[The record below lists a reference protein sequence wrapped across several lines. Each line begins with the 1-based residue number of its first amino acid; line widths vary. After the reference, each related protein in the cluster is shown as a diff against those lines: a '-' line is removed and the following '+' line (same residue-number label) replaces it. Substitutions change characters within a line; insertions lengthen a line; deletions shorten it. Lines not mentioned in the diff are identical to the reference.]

1 MTRRRATP
9 PGSAERLLNFVLG
22 ADTWAE
28 SIVGDLHEEYAAKAD
43 ASAIGASTWYWFQAL
58 RIGARGLVR
67 RATTSRARP
76 YRVPAPVSPPGD
88 SLMRTLT
95 LELRHSLRALLKRPA
110 LSAIVVVTLAL
121 GLGAN
126 AVVFSIIDALILR
139 PFTLHDID
147 RLTMLSYTQTDD
159 LDKRNGLSPADFLDW
174 KKEQNV
180 FDHLVGF
187 QWWDASVVGR
197 DEPEAVQGFLV
208 SADFF
213 AALGVEPVAG
223 RGFLKEEETP
233 GRERKVVLSHAIW
246 QRRFAGDPAMIGQ
259 AVQIDSVPYE
269 VVGIAPPGFEF
280 PMGTQVWAPLSF
292 DANAAANRRSQYIT
306 VVAHLA
312 GGRTLDDAKA
322 QMTVISDRLTKRY
335 PETNKGRVARVYTL
349 PQGMR
354 DLGTG
359 PILTMWQASAIFV
372 LLIACANV
380 ANLLLARGAERQR
393 EMAVRLAIGAS
404 RARVIRE
411 HLIESGLLAIAA
423 VPLALAIAWAGL
435 KSIVSYMPPKIAR
448 FVDGWYTIDVD
459 GRLIAFTIILACA
472 TAVLFGFIPA
482 IQSTRPKLAESL
494 KEGGRSSTAGAGR
507 LRLRRTLVVAEIA
520 LVLPLLVAAGLSVT
534 TVNRFLNGPQGYR
547 LDGLLAMYT
556 VLPEARY
563 HDLGAR
569 RRFADEAV
577 ERLAQMPGA
586 QAAAVSNVLPASD
599 NNSGISIEIEGR
611 PNPDPAN
618 PPSVDYRTVSPNFLS
633 VLQVPLIRGRGLTD
647 ADRENTLFVA
657 VVSQSMAQKYWPNA
671 DPIGRRVKLGTGPDA
686 SWVTVVGVCGDI
698 LQNWFARRD
707 YPTVYRPFRQ
717 APTIDLGLVVRT
729 AGEPALLT
737 SNAKAAIRTVDP
749 SQPLYD
755 VMSVRQALSDRT
767 VGLQFM
773 GAVMF
778 ALGGIALI
786 LALVGVYGVMAHMVT
801 QRTHEIGVRMALGA
815 TRTDVLGLTVRQTV
829 TLTAIGVGAG
839 LVLSI
844 ALNRLI
850 EAGLVGVASTDPR
863 LVAVIAIALILVAL
877 AAGYL
882 PARRA
887 ASIDPVAALRAE

>member
-1 MTRRRATP
+1 
-9 PGSAERLLNFVLG
+9 
-22 ADTWAE
+22 
-28 SIVGDLHEEYAAKAD
+28 
-43 ASAIGASTWYWFQAL
+43 
-58 RIGARGLVR
+58 
-67 RATTSRARP
+67 
-76 YRVPAPVSPPGD
+76 
-88 SLMRTLT
+88 MRTLT

-110 LSAIVVVTLAL
+110 LSAIVVTTLAL

-126 AVVFSIIDALILR
+126 AVVFSMIDALILR

-147 RLTMLSYTQTDD
+147 RLTLLSYTQADD
-159 LDKRNGLSPADFLDW
+159 LDKRNGLSPADFRDW
-174 KKEQNV
+174 KKEQHV
-180 FDHLVGF
+180 FDHLVGV

-197 DEPEAVQGFLV
+197 DEAEAVQGSLV
-208 SADFF
+208 STDFF

-223 RGFLKEEETP
+223 RGFLTEEETP
-233 GRERKVVLSHAIW
+233 GRERKVVLAHAIW
-246 QRRFAGDPAMIGQ
+246 QRRFAGDPAIVGQ
-259 AVQIDSVPYE
+259 AIQIDSVPYE

-292 DANAAANRRSQYIT
+292 DAKTAANRRSQYIT
-306 VVAHLA
+306 VVGHLA
-312 GGRTLDDAKA
+312 NGKTLDDAKA
-322 QMTVISDRLTKRY
+322 QMTVVSERLTSQY
-335 PETNKGRVARVYTL
+335 PETNKGRVARVYPL

-359 PILTMWQASAIFV
+359 PILSMWQASAIFV

-404 RARVIRE
+404 RARVMRE
-411 HLIESGLLAIAA
+411 QFIESGLLAIAA
-423 VPLALAIAWAGL
+423 IPLALAITWAGL
-435 KSIVSYMPPKIAR
+435 KSIVAYMPAKIAR

-459 GRLIAFTIILACA
+459 GRLIGYIILLACA
-472 TAVLFGFIPA
+472 TSLFCGFIPA
-482 IQSTRPKLAESL
+482 IQSSRPTLAESL

-507 LRLRRTLVVAEIA
+507 LRLRRILVVAEIA

-547 LDGLLAMYT
+547 LDGLLAMQT
-556 VLPEARY
+556 VLPDARY
-563 HDLGAR
+563 HDEGAR
-569 RRFADEAV
+569 RRFAEAAV
-577 ERLAQMPGA
+577 DRLVQMPGA
-586 QAAAVSNVLPASD
+586 EAAAVANILPASD
-599 NNSGISIEIEGR
+599 NNEGRSIEIEGR
-611 PNPDPAN
+611 PNSDPAN
-618 PPSVDYRTVSPNFLS
+618 PPAVDYRAVTPNFLS
-633 VLQVPLIRGRGLTD
+633 VLQVPMVRGRGLTD
-647 ADRENTLFVA
+647 ADREDTLPVA
-657 VVSQSMAQKYWPNA
+657 VVSQSLAQKFWPDG
-671 DPIGRRVKLGTGPDA
+671 DPIGRRVKLGTSPDA
-686 SWVTVVGVCGDI
+686 PWVTVVGVCGDI
-698 LQNWFARRD
+698 IQNWFARRN

-717 APTIDLGLVVRT
+717 APPIALGFVIRT
-729 AGEPALLT
+729 TREPALLAST
-737 SNAKAAIRTVDP
+737 AKAAIRPVDP

-778 ALGGIALI
+778 ALGGIALM

-815 TRTDVLGLTVRQTV
+815 TRGDVLGLTVRQTV

-863 LVAVIAIALILVAL
+863 LVAVIAVSLVCVAL

-887 ASIDPVAALRAE
+887 AAIDPVAALRAE

>member
-1 MTRRRATP
+1 MSRNRATP
-9 PGSAERLLNFVLG
+9 PATAERLLTFVLG
-22 ADTWAE
+22 DNDWSE
-28 SIVGDLHEEYAAKAD
+28 SILGDLHEEYAAKAD
-43 ASAIGASTWYWFQAL
+43 RSAITATVWYWIHVL
-58 RIGARGLVR
+58 RLGARGLAR
-67 RATTSRARP
+67 RATTPRS
-76 YRVPAPVSPPGD
+76 RVPAPVPPPPGD

-126 AVVFSIIDALILR
+126 AVVFSMIDALVLR
-139 PFTLHDID
+139 PFTLRDLD
-147 RLTMLSYTQTDD
+147 RLTLLSYTQVDD
-159 LDKRNGLSPADFLDW
+159 LDKRNGVSPADFIDW
-174 KKEQNV
+174 KKEQTV
-180 FDHLVGF
+180 FDHLIGF
-187 QWWDASVVGR
+187 QWWDASLVGR
-197 DEPEAVQGFLV
+197 DEPEAAQGFLV
-208 SADFF
+208 SSDFF
-213 AALGVEPVAG
+213 PALGIELAAG

-233 GRERKVVLSHAIW
+233 GRDKKAVLSHAVW
-246 QRRFAGDPAMIGQ
+246 QRRFAGDPQIVGQ
-259 AVQIDSVPYE
+259 AIQIDSVPYE
-269 VVGIAPPGFEF
+269 VVGIAPEGFEF
-280 PMGTQVWAPLSF
+280 PMGTQVWAPLAF
-292 DANAAANRRSQYIT
+292 DTNAAANRRAQYLT
-306 VVAHLA
+306 VIGHLA
-312 GGRTLDDAKA
+312 NQKTLDDAKA
-322 QMTVISDRLTKRY
+322 QMAVIGDRLTTEH

-359 PILTMWQASAIFV
+359 PFLSMWQASAIFV

-411 HLIESGLLAIAA
+411 HLIESGLLAVAA
-423 VPLALAIAWAGL
+423 VPLALTLAWAGL

-459 GRLIAFTIILACA
+459 GRLIGFTIFLACA
-472 TAVLFGFIPA
+472 TALFFGLIPA
-482 IQSTRPKLAESL
+482 LQSTRPKLAESL
-494 KEGGRSSTAGAGR
+494 KEGGRSATTGAGR

-520 LVLPLLVAAGLSVT
+520 LVLPLLVAAGVSIT
-534 TVNRFLNGPQGYR
+534 TVSRFLNGPQGYR
-547 LDGLLAMYT
+547 LDGLLMMQT

-563 HDLGAR
+563 HDVDTR
-569 RRFADEAV
+569 RRFAEAAL
-577 ERLAQMPGA
+577 ERLSQMPGA
-586 QAAAVSNVLPASD
+586 QAAAVSNILPASD
-599 NNSGISIEIEGR
+599 NNAGYSIEIEGR

-618 PPSVDYRTVSPNFLS
+618 PPSVDYRAVSPNFLA
-633 VLQVPLIRGRGLTD
+633 VLEVPLIRGRGLTD
-647 ADRENTLFVA
+647 ADRENTLPVA
-657 VVSQSMAQKYWPNA
+657 VVSQSLAQKYWPGA
-671 DPIGRRVKLGTGPDA
+671 DPIGRRVKLGGGA
-686 SWVTVVGVCGDI
+686 QAWWVTVVGVCGDTI
-698 LQNWFARRD
+698 QHWFVRRN
-707 YPTVYRPFRQ
+707 YPTLYQPFRQ
-717 APTIDLGLVVRT
+717 APTMNLGLIVRT
-729 AGEPALLT
+729 AGDPELLT
-737 SNAKAAIRTVDP
+737 STSKAAIRAVDP

-755 VMSVRQALSDRT
+755 VMSVRHALSDRT

-778 ALGGIALI
+778 AFGGIALL

-815 TRTDVLGLTVRQTV
+815 TRNDVLGLTVRQTV
-829 TLTAIGVGAG
+829 TLTAIGVGVG

-844 ALNRLI
+844 ASSRLI
-850 EAGLVGVASTDPR
+850 EAGMVGLASTDPR
-863 LVAVIAIALILVAL
+863 LVVAIAVALVLVAL